1 MAKSYSEA
9 LEGIFTPETTV
20 RSLLDNVRETLVSKY
35 TDLEAAEKLAAQ
47 VEAENGDILKII
59 LNIANTMAEVHNGAA
74 TKEDAMA
81 TVTPMVKTIKEKCVT
96 LGLTDAFAPDND
108 ISEVELDM
116 LKQFITECR
125 TLVEEHI
132 NALRDAE
139 GSDLAGR
146 AADLAHGADTEE
158 TEGEEAPE
166 DDVEGAEESVL
177 KLMMSGQTEALEGM
191 FTNKNMQLLQTPEYK
206 KGNMLMKQAKSLY
219 KTNPQQG
226 LSTMK
231 QASASFKKALQQAKS
246 MGTKTEMTDVRVVN
260 PINYESGKIKRTLYD
275 GVLGAVSI
283 LEDKIDT
290 CDAYLLQWSN
300 KAGKKDLDELKKSL
314 KAERKAERDRFREE
328 LKAQRAAKK
337 EQRAADKA
345 AKKEAKAEQ
354 KAAKKAAREAAKSG
368 DVATATEALI
378 ALVSYATEGTYIP
391 DPDNDDAV
399 AMEASIVVDCL
410 SDEDYLA
417 SLEV

>member
-20 RSLLDNVRETLVSKY
+20 RSLLDSVRETLVSKY

-47 VEAENGDILKII
+47 IEAENGDILKII

-81 TVTPMVKTIKEKCVT
+81 TVTPMVKTIKEKCIA

-132 NALRDAE
+132 NALRDSE

-177 KLMMSGQTEALEGM
+177 KLMMSGETEALEGL
-191 FTNKNMQLLQTPEYK
+191 FNTKNFHMLQSPEYK
-206 KGNMLMKQAKSLY
+206 KGNMLMEQAKKLY
-219 KTNPQQG
+219 KTNPQQAV
-226 LSTMK
+226 STMK
-231 QASASFKKALQQAKS
+231 QASASFKKCLSQAKS
-246 MGTKTEMTDVRVVN
+246 MGNKIEMTDVRVAN
-260 PINYESGKIKRTLYD
+260 PLNYETGKIKRTLYD
-275 GVLGAVSI
+275 GMLGAVSAI
-283 LEDKIDT
+283 EEKIDT
-290 CDAYLLQWSN
+290 CDAYLLKWSN

-337 EQRAADKA
+337 E
-345 AKKEAKAEQ
+345 AKAEQ
-354 KAAKKAAREAAKSG
+354 KAAKKAAREAAKNG
-368 DVATATEALI
+368 DAATATEALI
-378 ALVSYATEGTYIP
+378 ALISYATEGTYTP

-399 AMEASIVVDCL
+399 AMEASIVVECL

-417 SLEV
+417 NLEV

>member
-96 LGLTDAFAPDND
+96 LGLTDAFSPDND

-125 TLVEEHI
+125 TLIEEHI
-132 NALRDAE
+132 NALRDTE

-177 KLMMSGQTEALEGM
+177 KLMMNGESEALEASWSGAIGH
-191 FTNKNMQLLQTPEYK
+191 TAGSIARIKKDWRGSYSTEAKTGTAQYK
-206 KGNMLMKQAKSLY
+206 EAKKMYKSNPTKAMALMKQARSSFDKAI
-219 KTNPQQG
+219 KKVQG
-226 LSTMK
+226 M
-231 QASASFKKALQQAKS
+231 ARHNAPN
-246 MGTKTEMTDVRVVN
+246 GVN
-260 PINYESGKIKRTLYD
+260 TARSYEGVGNAISDLYD
-275 GVLGAVSI
+275 WL
-283 LEDKIDT
+283 DR
-290 CDAYLLQWSN
+290 CDAYILKWSN
-300 KAGKKDLDELKKSL
+300 KAGKSSVDEIKAKLKE
-314 KAERKAERDRFREE
+314 ERKAER
-328 LKAQRAAKK
+328 AAFK
-337 EQRAADKA
+337 ERKAADKA
-345 AKKEAKAEQ
+345 ARKEAKVAEKAAR
-354 KAAKKAAREAAKSG
+354 KAAKEGNAAA
-368 DVATATEALI
+368 ATEALI
-378 ALVSYATEGTYIP
+378 AMLSYATEGKYEP
-391 DPDNDDAV
+391 DLDDTDAIILE
-399 AMEASIVVDCL
+399 ATISMECL
-410 SDEDYLA
+410 DDTELETFEEDE
-417 SLEV
+417 